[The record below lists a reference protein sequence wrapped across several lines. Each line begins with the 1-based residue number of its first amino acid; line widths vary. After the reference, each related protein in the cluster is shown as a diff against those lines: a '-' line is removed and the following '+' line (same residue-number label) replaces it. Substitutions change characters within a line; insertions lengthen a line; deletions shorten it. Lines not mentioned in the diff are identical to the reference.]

1 MNVMTKTNSLTKTLL
16 AVCLMA
22 MCWLPALA
30 DVLTGDVND
39 DGKVSIADVTA
50 LIDYLLSPDEM
61 VINLENA
68 DITGEGDVTI
78 ADVTQL
84 IDALL
89 KGEVDDDA
97 DEHEYVDLGLSS
109 GTLWATCN
117 VGASSP
123 EEYGN
128 YFAWGETEP
137 KDEYS
142 WSTYKWCEGSYT
154 TMTKYCIHTDYGYN
168 GFTDGKRSLE
178 LEDDAAYVNWGPE
191 WRMPSLEE
199 EKELVKNCTWTWTT
213 INDVKGYQVTG
224 PNGNSIFL
232 PAAGYCHDGSLSF
245 AGHDG
250 YYWTRTLTFFASY
263 SASLMDFLEGYTHW
277 ANYLHRYYGNTVRA
291 VRVSRS

>member
-22 MCWLPALA
+22 MSWLPALA

-39 DGKVSIADVTA
+39 DGNVNIADVTA

-78 ADVTQL
+78 DDVTQL

-89 KGEVDDDA
+89 TGEVDDDA
-97 DEHEYVDLGLSS
+97 DEHEYVDLGLYS

-117 VGASSP
+117 IGASAP
-123 EEYGN
+123 EEYGD

-137 KDEYS
+137 KETYT
-142 WSTYKWCEGSYT
+142 WENYKWCEGSYS
-154 TMTKYCIHTDYGYN
+154 TMTKYCAHTDYGYN

-191 WRMPSLEE
+191 WRIPSLED

-232 PAAGYCHDGSLSF
+232 PAAGYSHDGSLNR
-245 AGHDG
+245 AGYDG
-250 YYWTRTLTFFASY
+250 FYWTRTLTFFASN

-277 ANYLHRYYGNTVRA
+277 ANYLHRYYGCTVRA
-291 VRVSRS
+291 VRVSHS